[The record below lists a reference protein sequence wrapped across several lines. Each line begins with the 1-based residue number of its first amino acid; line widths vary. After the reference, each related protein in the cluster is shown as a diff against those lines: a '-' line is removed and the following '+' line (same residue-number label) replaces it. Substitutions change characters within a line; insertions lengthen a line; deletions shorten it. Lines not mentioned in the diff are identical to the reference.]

1 MTPVYMITVQ
11 IIEYSS
17 IVYYEVNLADTN
29 SIGSLRTFDNSEKI
43 INMST

>member
-1 MTPVYMITVQ
+1 MTPVHMIIVQ
-11 IIEYSS
+11 IIEYGST
-17 IVYYEVNLADTN
+17 VYYEVKLADTN